1 MNQEWITTW
10 KSADTHMTFYQKKIT
25 ADIQNLNIYIPLRLE
40 SEAGFECSAGVFVHW
55 QGTFRNVAPSRSYG
69 LTRMSVPPVIQ
80 SIN

>member
-1 MNQEWITTW
+1 MDYCMEIGRYTYDFL
-10 KSADTHMTFYQKKIT
+10 SQKKIT

-80 SIN
+80 